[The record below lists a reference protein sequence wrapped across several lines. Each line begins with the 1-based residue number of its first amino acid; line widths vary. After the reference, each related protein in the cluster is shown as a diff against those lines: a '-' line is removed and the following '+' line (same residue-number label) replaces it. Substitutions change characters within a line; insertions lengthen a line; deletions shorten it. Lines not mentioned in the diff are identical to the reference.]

1 MATIN
6 IIAIL
11 PLGGVAVALLKNYS
25 EQKAKGLNP
34 VFHRDD
40 LPNLRGHD
48 KIECWDGSDPMTV
61 RESDAA

>member
-1 MATIN
+1 M
-6 IIAIL
+6 
-11 PLGGVAVALLKNYS
+11 V

-61 RESDAA
+61 RETDAA